1 MCGGGYGEVDSNN
14 DGTVGGFLDFFAD
27 ITDGGGAGYSGARF
41 GGGTGSSVLDSN
53 NDMYISEEEYKR
65 GQLASEANDDRG
77 GKFGDAYN
85 SSQNIFSKFGNN
97 IFGALPSGSIA
108 SEAALGPKYGS
119 PIETKN
125 AARFLQRGGVLGA
138 IGRGLTGGSIMS
150 SEYVAPDRG
159 EMTRDEYDRA
169 LVQSF
174 SSIGNTGEE
183 TVPQAVADAMGRL
196 RGLRGGVDTSSPVV
210 EANNNVEPVAM
221 PAVVADDASS
231 TSYDVVGAE
240 DMGGG
245 MVKVFYE
252 NNSSE
257 IMPAINYKL
266 MMQNYV

>member
-1 MCGGGYGEVDSNN
+1 MCGGYGDT
-14 DGTVGGFLDFFAD
+14 DGDGKSDGIGAFMRD